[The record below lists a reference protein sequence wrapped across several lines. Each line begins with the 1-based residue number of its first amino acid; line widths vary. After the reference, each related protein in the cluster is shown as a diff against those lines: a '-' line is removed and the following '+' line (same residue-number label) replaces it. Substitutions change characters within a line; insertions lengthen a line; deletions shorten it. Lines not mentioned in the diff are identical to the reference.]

1 MIFMTN
7 PITIND
13 TPVNITTNPVEDTV
27 TDMQSEHIDT
37 LKREIEA
44 KDRQVTNLFSDVHI
58 IVHILSELIE
68 QQDLSFTDV
77 DDILG
82 SMTYERGFI
91 IDVLAKHGVVPE
103 SWFVREYE
111 VTISVPVSLT
121 LSIEAINED
130 DAEERALSQ
139 LDCERLEAFDLDY
152 SVYYDAE
159 IIEVREV

>member
-1 MIFMTN
+1 MIFMTI
-7 PITIND
+7 P
-13 TPVNITTNPVEDTV
+13 ITTNPVEDTV
-27 TDMQSEHIDT
+27 TDMQSEHVDT

-44 KDRQVTNLFSDVHI
+44 KDRQVTSLFSDIHI
-58 IVHILSELIE
+58 IAHILSELID
-68 QQDLSFTDV
+68 QQDLSFTNI

-82 SMTYERGFI
+82 SMTYERSFI

-121 LSIEAINED
+121 MTVEATSED
-130 DAEERALSQ
+130 AAEEDALAR
-139 LDCERLEAFDLDY
+139 LDWGRITDYDLDY

-159 IIEVREV
+159 IMEVREV